1 MGTAT
6 LAHIMS
12 EAYRLAT
19 GNELSPEAAV
29 QFLRNPASFRE
40 LVESSGALDDPARRT
55 ALEDLLQTETANGI

>member
-1 MGTAT
+1 MEPAM
-6 LAHIMS
+6 LAYVMS

-40 LVESSGALDDPARRT
+40 LVKSSGALDDPERRID
-55 ALEDLLQTETANGI
+55 LEDLLQKETANGI